1 MDSKDIDEFEKVE
14 AQLKGFHE
22 ELQTLSK
29 KSPDDPVNK
38 FKLRHINSVLAGANK
53 LMTQTQRPF
62 QDFEQFGVDDLS
74 TNSDVLLILRQYAS
88 CFEETRSAN
97 IYLAEYGGW
106 YWLIRGKK
114 SDRQARPPKK
124 LE

>member
-74 TNSDVLLILRQYAS
+74 TNSDVLLILRQPS
-88 CFEETRSAN
+88 LP
-97 IYLAEYGGW
+97 I
-106 YWLIRGKK
+106 
-114 SDRQARPPKK
+114 
-124 LE
+124 